1 MSQFFV
7 IMLFILVKRVIFIGV
22 IPFILNLINENEYFS
37 TAAICTGTS
46 IAGTLIFFIIYM
58 TYVKEEIFA

>member
-7 IMLFILVKRVIFIGV
+7 IMLFILVKRVI
-22 IPFILNLINENEYFS
+22 FILNLINENEYFS

-58 TYVKEEIFA
+58 TYVKEEIFV

>member
-7 IMLFILVKRVIFIGV
+7 IMLFILVKRVI
-22 IPFILNLINENEYFS
+22 FILNLINENEYFS